1 MSLWSSWPCLLTFDE
16 ALRLTAVRAL
26 MVKVCLTV
34 AHLSKTCMT
43 IEEPQS
49 LRLDEWPFRTF
60 PNAASSSFNVDL
72 TSSCE
77 LLPEVVGK
85 ELRVRVAGVFYSIY
99 RRGTCRPFGT
109 KSLDLGRIKM
119 WPTTW
124 MQWATFVNVRQSTPN
139 AVASITEGQPH
150 PQEGRAF
157 FAPSRFQS
165 HGRTERME
173 SFRPSIRPYT
183 LRKTHAWRTDD
194 FNLYVS
200 TVPFPATPI
209 DFVIVAGP
217 ALFLRDKCE
226 FKNGN

>member
-16 ALRLTAVRAL
+16 ALRLTSVRAL
-26 MVKVCLTV
+26 MVNVCLTV

-49 LRLDEWPFRTF
+49 LRLDQWPFRTL
-60 PNAASSSFNVDL
+60 PNAASSSFNVDP

-124 MQWATFVNVRQSTPN
+124 MQWGHFC
-139 AVASITEGQPH
+139 EC
-150 PQEGRAF
+150 
-157 FAPSRFQS
+157 
-165 HGRTERME
+165 
-173 SFRPSIRPYT
+173 
-183 LRKTHAWRTDD
+183 
-194 FNLYVS
+194 S
-200 TVPFPATPI
+200 TVNSKCGGVNHWRPATSPGRPRLLRTI
-209 DFVIVAGP
+209 ALSVARTYREDGK
-217 ALFLRDKCE
+217 FSSKYTSI
-226 FKNGN
+226 